1 MDLNIP
7 GLDRGVA
14 VAAFSGAVAYL
25 VVQDKLPPLRALGY
39 VFAGG
44 TAAMYLGPGI
54 VEWAQMH
61 QYIAASTAEGM
72 PKAGYAIVFG
82 TGVGGIWIIH
92 VIVAILQA
100 IKDNS
105 TSLVQGVIN
114 RLFPPKGGSQ

>member
-1 MDLNIP
+1 MDFNIP

-44 TAAMYLGPGI
+44 TAAIYIGPGI
-54 VEWAQMH
+54 VEWLQMH
-61 QYIAASTAEGM
+61 QYIAVLPNNEM
-72 PKAGYAIVFG
+72 PRAGYATIFG

-100 IKDNS
+100 VKDNS
-105 TSLVQGVIN
+105 TSLVQGVLN
-114 RLFPPKGGSQ
+114 RLFPPKGGPQ